1 MSLRDAIADKHNA
14 AEKHCFVVLLLSG
27 NMPQEIYAEYL
38 LNQAICYHALETKA
52 DEHHLLDD
60 LTGLHRA
67 ALIKRDAYELNCGSA
82 VHESTKRYV
91 EYLESVTPTQL
102 WAHIYV
108 RHFAD
113 MYGGQMIKKVAPG
126 SCHMYEF
133 EDRAGLIAKIRP
145 KLANDLADEANR
157 VFDFALSLFDEV
169 AEAHAIL
176 AHHEKEPI

>member
-1 MSLRDAIADKHNA
+1 MSLRDAIADKHSA
-14 AEKHCFVVLLLSG
+14 AENHRFVVQLLSG
-27 NMPQEIYAEYL
+27 SMPKEAYAEYL
-38 LNQAICYHALETKA
+38 FNQAVCYYALEGKA
-52 DEHHLLDD
+52 DAHHLLDD

-67 ALIKRDAYELNCGSA
+67 ALIKRDAFELDCGPT

-91 EYLESVTPTQL
+91 EYLDSVAPEQL
-102 WAHIYV
+102 WAHIYA

-145 KLANDLADEANR
+145 KLTDDLADEANR

-169 AEAHAIL
+169 ADAHAIQP
-176 AHHEKEPI
+176 A